1 MVAVPQVYRLG
12 DRTQRSAVVS
22 QRAVVQEGRGSEPV
36 IRLALTD
43 LGSDYGCFAEHGH
56 LTYNPL
62 NWLLL
67 HGLSQEIT
75 LDISL
80 TETSRF
86 TRATG
91 SVHH

>member
-1 MVAVPQVYRLG
+1 M
-12 DRTQRSAVVS
+12 S
-22 QRAVVQEGRGSEPV
+22 QRGCAEEGRGSEPV

-43 LGSDYGCFAEHGH
+43 LGSDYGGFAEHGH

-67 HGLSQEIT
+67 HGLSQKIT

-86 TRATG
+86 TRTTG